1 MTTPQQHRRAILTMV
16 GATFLWSI
24 AGVFTRHLDSAKS
37 FEVTFWRSF
46 FCALTLI
53 GWFACSGGA
62 RGVAGTVAYV
72 RASGRGGA
80 ISGLMWAVMFTCFM
94 IALTLTTTANTLI
107 VMSLSPLFATI
118 LAWAI
123 LKSPIA
129 MRTWLAIGAALV
141 GMIIMFANQAQGGH
155 GALLGMLIAFGVP
168 VASGINIVTL
178 KKTGA
183 HVDLAPAVLIG
194 ALISCALTLPLSLPF
209 AASGKD
215 VFLLAILGI
224 FQLGIPCV
232 MMVRASAHLSAPEV
246 ALLGLLEVLMGP
258 LWSWLGAGEVPA
270 GSTLVGGAIVLA
282 ALVTNEVVPKAS
294 APIAL
299 ALPQTKTGG
308 TS

>member
-1 MTTPQQHRRAILTMV
+1 MV

-46 FCALTLI
+46 FCVMTLI
-53 GWFACSGGA
+53 AWFAYTQGLGA
-62 RGVAGTVAYV
+62 ITYI
-72 RASGRGGA
+72 RASGRSGL
-80 ISGLMWAVMFTCFM
+80 ISGVCWAVMFTCFM
-94 IALTLTTTANTLI
+94 IALTMTSTANVLI
-107 VMSLSPLFATI
+107 VNALSPLFATV
-118 LAWAI
+118 LAWMV

-129 MRTWLAIGAALV
+129 TRTWLAIATAMI
-141 GMIIMFANQAQGGH
+141 GMMIMFAQQAQGGA
-155 GALLGMLIAFGVP
+155 GVWLGMIVAFGVP

-194 ALISCALTLPLSLPF
+194 GLISCAITLPLSMPF
-209 AASGKD
+209 AATGKD
-215 VFLLAILGI
+215 VLLLALLGV

-258 LWSWLGAGEVPA
+258 LWSWLGAGEVPP
-270 GSTLVGGAIVLA
+270 GTTLLGGAIVLA
-282 ALVTNEVVPKAS
+282 ALVANEVVPKSAAS
-294 APIAL
+294 GSA
-299 ALPQTKTGG
+299 QTKTGG
-308 TS
+308 MA